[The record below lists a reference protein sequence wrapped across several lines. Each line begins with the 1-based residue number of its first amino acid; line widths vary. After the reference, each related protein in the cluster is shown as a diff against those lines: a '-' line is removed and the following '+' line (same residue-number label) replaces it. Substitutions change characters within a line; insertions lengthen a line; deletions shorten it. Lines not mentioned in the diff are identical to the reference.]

1 MVLISPHFTVKLS
14 APIYKPKVIPLT
26 VSGAPVVPRSVNE
39 NIWMHDSFNVCPGPF
54 QAVFFIFSIQMQ
66 AGRCVFNTSVPSRCT
81 MLTHQR
87 FKSCLIAASKCNLL
101 NPRSS
106 QIQLVLRYDVEIW
119 ELEITGGNVLV
130 TELKAKQQ
138 HASSNENQEKQ
149 KIWIHEIPTS
159 ECTKRLILL
168 YSKYK
173 AFPP

>member
-1 MVLISPHFTVKLS
+1 M
-14 APIYKPKVIPLT
+14 
-26 VSGAPVVPRSVNE
+26 SGTPVFPGSVNE
-39 NIWMHDSFNVCPGPF
+39 NIWMHDLFHVCPGPF
-54 QAVFFIFSIQMQ
+54 QAVFFFFFSIQMQ
-66 AGRCVFNTSVPSRCT
+66 AVRCVFNTSILSCST

-87 FKSCLIAASKCNLL
+87 FKSCLIAVSKCNLL

-106 QIQLVLRYDVEIW
+106 QIQHILRYNVETW

-130 TELKAKQQ
+130 MENKAKQQ
-138 HASSNENQEKQ
+138 HASSNENQENQ

-159 ECTKRLILL
+159 KCTKRLILL